1 MSDFKKDL
9 PYNNLPLLPPK
20 SNLETTL
27 ILRKTIKASRAL
39 ANLNG
44 AIINLPNPQL
54 FLDTIH
60 LQEAKASSEIENIIT
75 TNNELY
81 KSVVAD
87 KKFENPAAK
96 EVIIYKNALWY
107 GLKQLDSR
115 PFITTNLCIDIMQRI
130 KENTSGIRTTPGT
143 TLSNTNGDLIYTP
156 PSGEHVIREKLSNF
170 EKFINEDDSLDP
182 LIKMALMHYQFEAI
196 HPFSDGN
203 GRTGRILLLLY
214 LKKVNL
220 LDIPAIYLSQYIIQN
235 KSEYYKRLRFVT
247 EKEDW
252 EGWILYM
259 LDMIESTSL
268 NGLARLKAIIAL
280 MQKMTDEIKSELPK
294 VYSKGLIELIFK
306 LPYTKR
312 QNLIDEE
319 MGTAKTVGNYLIALE
334 EKGFLNSVK
343 VGKEKLYLNHRLMEI
358 LEGE

>member
-1 MSDFKKDL
+1 MSDFKKYI
-9 PYNNLPLLPPK
+9 PYNGLPLLPPK
-20 SNLETTL
+20 SNLETTNV
-27 ILRKTIKASRAL
+27 LRKTITASRAL

-75 TNNELY
+75 TNDELY
-81 KSVVAD
+81 KTVVAD
-87 KKFENPAAK
+87 KKFKNPSAK
-96 EVIIYKNALWY
+96 EVISYKNALWH
-107 GLKQLDSR
+107 GLKQLESR

-130 KENTSGIRTTPGT
+130 KENKSSIRTTSGT
-143 TLSNTNGDLIYTP
+143 TLSNTGGDVIYTP
-156 PSGEHVIREKLSNF
+156 PSGENVIREKLSNF

-214 LKKVNL
+214 LKMVNL
-220 LDIPAIYLSQYIIQN
+220 LDIPAIYLSEYIIQN
-235 KSEYYKRLRFVT
+235 KSEYYKRLRSVT

-268 NGLARLKAIIAL
+268 NGLVRLKAIIAL
-280 MQKMTDEIKSELPK
+280 MQKMSNEIKNELPK
-294 VYSKGLIELIFK
+294 VYTKDIIEIIFK

-312 QNLIDEE
+312 QNLIDER
-319 MGTAKTVGNYLIALE
+319 MGTPKTVGNYLKALE
-334 EKGFLNSVK
+334 DKGFLKSVK
-343 VGKEKLYLNHRLMEI
+343 VGKEKLYLNYRLMEI
-358 LEGE
+358 LEKK